1 MKEFVFLQPKS
12 VAEAIAMRREHGDKL
27 VVYNGGTDIVI
38 QLRDR
43 LIAPEYVMD
52 IKKIPGLGEIR
63 FSEKQGLHI
72 GACVTVGQ
80 LGADASV
87 RQFYPYLSEA
97 ALSLGSKQVRNRATC
112 IGNIVNASPL
122 CDTGTPLYVNDATVQ
137 LEGSAGKRSVPIRE
151 FITFVRRTALGPDE
165 IVTGIEVPYDPKLKA
180 VFTKISRRKEVDL
193 STICG
198 TVAYVNGEYHIA
210 MGAVA
215 PTPVRL
221 PKTEALVNGA
231 KSVTEAIV
239 EEAAKLARTEVKPID
254 DVRASK
260 EYRLDVVEVIVR
272 NSLNALLRKEAK

>member
-1 MKEFVFLQPKS
+1 MKDFVFLQPKS
-12 VAEAIAMRREHGDKL
+12 VAEAIAWRREYGDQL

-43 LIAPEYVMD
+43 LIAPAYVMD

-80 LGADASV
+80 LGADESV
-87 RQFYPYLSEA
+87 RRFYPYLSEA

-122 CDTGTPLYVNDATVQ
+122 CDTGTPLYVNDAVV
-137 LEGSAGKRSVPIRE
+137 LVEGNAGKRSIPIGE
-151 FITFVRRTALGPDE
+151 FITFVRRTALGADE
-165 IVTGIEVPYDPKLKA
+165 IVTGIELPYDPALKA
-180 VFTKISRRKEVDL
+180 VFTKISRRREVDL

-198 TVAYVNGEYHIA
+198 TVARSGKSWKLA
-210 MGAVA
+210 FGAVA
-215 PTPVRL
+215 PTPLRL
-221 PKTEALVNGA
+221 PKTEAFLEGKA
-231 KSVTEAIV
+231 VTEALI
-239 EEAAKLARTEVKPID
+239 EEAAAMAATEVTPID

-260 EYRLDVVEVIVR
+260 QYRLDVVQVIVR
-272 NSLNALLRKEAK
+272 RGIRALA

>member
-80 LGADASV
+80 LGVDASV

-122 CDTGTPLYVNDATVQ
+122 CDTGTPLYVNDALVHV
-137 LEGSAGKRSVPIRE
+137 EGGAGKRSIPIAE

-198 TVAYVNGEYHIA
+198 TVARSGDDWKLA
-210 MGAVA
+210 FGAVA

-221 PKTEALVNGA
+221 PKTEALLEG
-231 KSVTEAIV
+231 KRITEALI
-239 EEAAKLARTEVKPID
+239 EEAAALAATEVTPID

-260 EYRLDVVEVIVR
+260 QYRLDVVQVIVR
-272 NSLNALLRKEAK
+272 RGLQALA